1 MQKRFYVWSLVAL
14 CCCTMTRDGEAQ
26 TTIFGS
32 TRAQVEP
39 HIAVNPTN
47 PNNIII
53 VVITSFAQN
62 RIGAFYTTGGGQSWS
77 GNEDITTENA
87 DAADPLMAFDES
99 RNS

>member
-1 MQKRFYVWSLVAL
+1 MKFCKTFLAAFMLAPILSVL
-14 CCCTMTRDGEAQ
+14 AQ
-26 TTIFGS
+26 TRVTPTSTIDHAES
-32 TRAQVEP
+32 

-47 PNNIII
+47 PNNLII
-53 VVITSFAQN
+53 VAITFPSVGVIN
-62 RIGAFYTTGGGQSWS
+62 IGAFYTTDGGQSWS

>member
-1 MQKRFYVWSLVAL
+1 MRFHKLFLAAFMLAPILSVL
-14 CCCTMTRDGEAQ
+14 AQ
-26 TTIFGS
+26 TRVTPTSTINQAES
-32 TRAQVEP
+32 HLA
-39 HIAVNPTN
+39 INPTN

-53 VVITSFAQN
+53 VAITSFAQN